1 MRGYIDDL
9 STERVEA
16 RCGGGV
22 ETCGVWIRVSCRAG
36 FAEYT
41 GLGLVSPV

>member
-1 MRGYIDDL
+1 MGGHIDNL

-22 ETCGVWIRVSCRAG
+22 ETCGVWIRVSYRLG
-36 FAEYT
+36 FTEYT